1 MKLTLNTSMP
11 TKLIDKF
18 STDHVSVRERS
29 LTKDRV
35 ALTTTVGANTDTA
48 LNAVVTNYEK
58 GEIDGTEI
66 LSNDLKIIADSAKV
80 ISKADGDQILI
91 GSTTY
96 RIVAVREINPAGT
109 VLAYEIQARL

>member
-1 MKLTLNTSMP
+1 MKLTLNTAMP
-11 TKLIDKF
+11 KKLIDKF

-48 LNAVVTNYEK
+48 LNAVVTNFDK

-66 LSNDLKIIADSAKV
+66 LANDLKIIADSQKS
-80 ISKADGDQILI
+80 ISKSDGDQILI

-96 RIVAVREINPAGT
+96 RIMAIREINPAGT

>member
-1 MKLTLNTSMP
+1 MSISTDTTIAKRI
-11 TKLIDKF
+11 IDKF

-35 ALTTTVGANTDTA
+35 ALTTSVGANTDTA
-48 LNAVVTNYEK
+48 LNAVVTNFDK

-66 LSNDLKIIADSAKV
+66 LANDLKIIADSQKA
-80 ISKADGDQILI
+80 ISKSDGDQILI

-96 RIVAVREINPAGT
+96 RIMAIREINPAGT

>member
-1 MKLTLNTSMP
+1 MTISTDTTIATRILN
-11 TKLIDKF
+11 KF
-18 STDHVSVRERS
+18 STDHISVRERS

-48 LNAVVTNYEK
+48 LNAVVINYDK
-58 GEIDGTEI
+58 SEIDGTEI
-66 LSNDLKIIADSAKV
+66 LANDLKIIADSAKV

-91 GSTTY
+91 GSSTY
-96 RIVAVREINPAGT
+96 RIVEVREINPAGT